1 MKKISNQKL
10 KLLELKNSLQKLKKA
25 LTALIIIY
33 VHEEIVLQ
41 FSENLFLHMFSVNWL
56 KDL

>member
-10 KLLELKNSLQKLKKA
+10 KLFELKNSLQKLKKA
-25 LTALIIIY
+25 LTALITIY

-41 FSENLFLHMFSVNWL
+41 FSENLFLHLFSVNWL

>member
-10 KLLELKNSLQKLKKA
+10 KLFELKKSLQKLKKA
-25 LTALIIIY
+25 LTALITIY

-41 FSENLFLHMFSVNWL
+41 FSENLFLHLFSVNWL

>member
-10 KLLELKNSLQKLKKA
+10 KLLELKNSLQKLKKS

-41 FSENLFLHMFSVNWL
+41 FSENLFLHIFSVNWL